1 MRSVHLVM
9 GFIRATW
16 SISWK
21 ASMPRN
27 TRGLDPPMAISG
39 AQSVKAFATPVA
51 RLMAPGPEQ
60 PMATPGRR
68 VTRVQACAARAAAC
82 SWRVS
87 MARMPSLMQAASVSS
102 MGPPMR

>member
-1 MRSVHLVM
+1 M
-9 GFIRATW
+9 AT
-16 SISWK
+16 
-21 ASMPRN
+21 
-27 TRGLDPPMAISG
+27 SG
-39 AQSVKAFATPVA
+39 AQSVKALATPVA

-68 VTRVQACAARAAAC
+68 VTRVHACAASAAAC

-102 MGPPMR
+102 IGPPMR